1 MKRKF
6 ARKGNGMFDR
16 VFYSADF
23 GKLLLRLSVGGLMLF
38 HGIHKLQH
46 GYAFVEQ
53 MLVKSGLPGF
63 LSHGIIVGEVLVPLM
78 IILGFNTRIAAL
90 VEAFVMVMAV
100 YLVHMGDLWS
110 FNEHGAHVLELQAL
124 YLFGSLAI
132 VFLGAG
138 RYSLG
143 GSNGRWN

>member
-1 MKRKF
+1 
-6 ARKGNGMFDR
+6 MFDR
-16 VFYSADF
+16 AFNNADA

-38 HGIHKLQH
+38 HGINKLQH
-46 GYAFVEQ
+46 GYGFIEK
-53 MLVKSGLPGF
+53 MLLKASLPGY
-63 LSHGIIVGEVLVPLM
+63 LSHGILVGEILAPLM
-78 IILGFNTRIAAL
+78 IVLGFNTRAAAL

-110 FNEHGAHVLELQAL
+110 FTEHGAYALELQAL

-132 VFLGAG
+132 FFLGAG

>member
-1 MKRKF
+1 
-6 ARKGNGMFDR
+6 MFDR
-16 VFYSADF
+16 MFNNPDA

-46 GYAFVEQ
+46 GYGFEEK
-53 MLVKSGLPGF
+53 MLLKSDLPGY
-63 LSHGIIVGEVLVPLM
+63 LSHGILVGEILAPLM
-78 IILGFNTRIAAL
+78 IVLGFNTRAAAL

-110 FNEHGAHVLELQAL
+110 FTGQGAYALELQAL

-132 VFLGAG
+132 FFLGAG

-143 GSNGRWN
+143 GSGGRWN

>member
-1 MKRKF
+1 
-6 ARKGNGMFDR
+6 MFDR
-16 VFYSADF
+16 AFNNTDF

-38 HGIHKLQH
+38 HGIGKLQH
-46 GYAFVEQ
+46 GYAFVEK
-53 MLVKSGLPGF
+53 MLLKSGLPEY
-63 LSHGIIVGEVLVPLM
+63 LSHGILVGEIVAPVM
-78 IILGFNTRIAAL
+78 IVLGFNTRAAAL

-100 YLVHMGDLWS
+100 YLVHMGDLYS
-110 FNEHGAHVLELQAL
+110 INEHGAYALEVQTL

>member
-1 MKRKF
+1 
-6 ARKGNGMFDR
+6 MFDR
-16 VFYSADF
+16 MFHSADF

-38 HGIHKLQH
+38 HGVHKLQH
-46 GYAFVEQ
+46 GYGFIAQ
-53 MLVKSGLPGF
+53 MLLKSGLPEY
-63 LSHGIIVGEVLVPLM
+63 LSHGILVGEIIAPIM
-78 IILGFNTRIAAL
+78 IIFGFNTRAAAL

-100 YLVHMGDLWS
+100 YLVHMGDLLS
-110 FNEHGAHVLELQAL
+110 LNEHGAYALELQAL

-143 GSNGRWN
+143 GPNGRWN

>member
-6 ARKGNGMFDR
+6 SKKGTAMFDR
-16 VFYSADF
+16 AFNSNDI
-23 GKLLLRLSVGGLMLF
+23 GKLMLRLSVGGLMLF

-46 GYAFVEQ
+46 GYAFVSQ
-53 MLVKSGLPGF
+53 MLVKAGLPGY
-63 LSHGIIVGEVLVPLM
+63 LSHGIIVGEIVAPLM
-78 IILGFNTRIAAL
+78 IVFGFNTRAAAL
-90 VEAFVMVMAV
+90 IEAFVMVMAI
-100 YLVHMGDLWS
+100 YLVHMGDIYS
-110 FNEHGAHVLELQAL
+110 ITEHGAYALELQAL

-132 VFLGAG
+132 FFLGAG